1 MKKTV
6 LSIAAAALVSSALFT
21 GCGSDSANPV
31 AVVTTATIGTG
42 PALSI
47 GQTITQSAKG
57 YQTVSGGLLDL
68 DGDVTTTNDLFV
80 FGNLVMQAP
89 ANYSVVTPITD
100 LIVTQI
106 EAGLTQANAE
116 AAVATA
122 LGLKTT
128 DLMYTSETAKAAGLD
143 ATTQAKLLATNATL
157 LASFANTTT
166 RSVRAESIPNPFATT
181 TTTTSS
187 ASSVASSVASTVASS
202 SAEAIPNPF
211 APASSSSTP
220 AASSSAPAAS
230 SSAPAASSSA
240 PAASSSAP
248 AASSSSATF
257 DANAVAATILAK
269 LSATFTATVAA
280 TQASIA
286 TSLAAGKSLQ
296 AIAVEQVTSI
306 FATVANVV
314 NSTQLTGAAA
324 TAYAAAIAGHSSSMA
339 TSSSD
344 YAMSSSAPAASSSAP
359 AASSSAPAASS
370 SAPAASSSAE
380 AIPNPFATSSTAT
393 TTSSSVASSTS
404 TAASS
409 SAEAIPNPFG

>member
-21 GCGSDSANPV
+21 GCGSDDATPV

-47 GQTITQSAKG
+47 GQTIGQSAKG

-100 LIVTQI
+100 LVVAQI

-181 TTTTSS
+181 TTSS
-187 ASSVASSVASTVASS
+187 SSSVASSTSSVASS
-202 SAEAIPNPF
+202 SAESIPNPF
-211 APASSSSTP
+211 ATSSTASSTSSVASSTSSVASSTSSVASSTSSVASSSSS
-220 AASSSAPAAS
+220 AA
-230 SSAPAASSSA
+230 
-240 PAASSSAP
+240 
-248 AASSSSATF
+248 F
-257 DANAVAATILAK
+257 DANAVAATILAN

-296 AIAVEQVTSI
+296 AIAIEQVTSI
-306 FATVANVV
+306 FAAVV
-314 NSTQLTGAAA
+314 KSSTDLTGAAA
-324 TAYAAAIAGHSSSMA
+324 TAYAAAIAGHSSSTA
-339 TSSSD
+339 TSSSST
-344 YAMSSSAPAASSSAP
+344 ATSSSSTATSSSSTAT
-359 AASSSAPAASS
+359 SSSSTATSS
-370 SAPAASSSAE
+370 SSSE
-380 AIPNPFATSSTAT
+380 TIPNPFATSSTSST
-393 TTSSSVASSTS
+393 SSVASSTS
-404 TAASS
+404 SVASS
-409 SAEAIPNPFG
+409 SAESIPNPFG